1 MENDF
6 NPGDYVVFRYNGEL
20 RYLRITKIVMT
31 PDGLRAMFVPGCAC
45 KNITMPLDQ
54 LYRTKEEL
62 KKAEEI

>member
-31 PDGLRAMFVPGCAC
+31 PDGLRAVFAPGCAC
-45 KNITMPLDQ
+45 KAISMPLDQ